1 MKFRTIKPFVIE
13 LLTFIF
19 VVGCV
24 IIGLLTGNL
33 IEITF
38 HMHLLTL
45 TALALLLVSLVSL
58 FSRIVNTGIRALM
71 DFVFQSVKED
81 CYTFLGEQP
90 YKASIFTEKFRHNH
104 ETSYGMYYLLH
115 LRKGKEVYTY
125 ISSSYVDLVGGETYI
140 IKTGCS
146 SKVFISANLAKPNL

>member
-19 VVGCV
+19 VIGCV
-24 IIGLLTGNL
+24 TIGLFAGNF

-45 TALALLLVSLVSL
+45 TALALLFVSLVSL
-58 FSRIVNTGIRALM
+58 FSRIVNTGVRALM
-71 DFVFQSVKED
+71 DFVFQNIKED
-81 CYTFLGEQP
+81 CYTFLDEQP
-90 YKASIFTEKFRHNH
+90 YKASVFTEKFGHNH

-115 LRKGKEVYTY
+115 LRKGEEVYTF
-125 ISSSYVDLVGGETYI
+125 ISASYVDLVEGELYI

-146 SKVFISANLAKPNL
+146 SKVFVSAKPTKGH